1 MVKIPDLGMMEA
13 MNALVMLDPRMDSG
27 CSSSTD
33 EDNEKAEDELSGLDI
48 TPAVVCEIMDRL
60 MRLEVSQ
67 DSSSAEPLYLAIFRY
82 SESETLSGL
91 VR

>member
-27 CSSSTD
+27 CSSSNH
-33 EDNEKAEDELSGLDI
+33 EDNEKAEDELSGLDLS
-48 TPAVVCEIMDRL
+48 PGVVCEIMDRL

-67 DSSSAEPLYLAIFRY
+67 TSRSAELTCLAVVLD
-82 SESETLSGL
+82 S
-91 VR
+91 

>member
-27 CSSSTD
+27 CSSSNY
-33 EDNEKAEDELSGLDI
+33 EDNEKAEDELSGLDLS
-48 TPAVVCEIMDRL
+48 PGVVCEIMDRL

-67 DSSSAEPLYLAIFRY
+67 DSSSAEPLCLATVQY
-82 SESETLSGL
+82 S
-91 VR
+91 